1 MSKAARAII
10 IENEQIL
17 VMQRDKNGLQYFT
30 LVGGGVKA
38 GEALEDAV
46 IREVKE
52 ETGLDVTST
61 RLVYIE
67 ELPEPYQEQ
76 YTYICEVAPHGDVK
90 IQDTSEEAYMNKIGL
105 NMHTPAWINLK
116 VFEKI
121 QFRSIQ
127 LQDAII
133 KAIKTGFPS
142 EPTKI

>member
-10 IENEQIL
+10 IENNQIL

-30 LVGGGVKA
+30 LVGGGVKE

-46 IREVKE
+46 KREVKE
-52 ETGLDVTST
+52 ETGLDITST